1 MLVQRVE
8 VALGAEKLN
17 DAPHRGGAGDGGDHA
32 EDAERPP
39 DGEQR
44 GHRAN
49 GRHGQAVAAL
59 VGDGVALGHQLGAG
73 GGDASKARLNL
84 GLGEVF
90 HFHTVFDFG
99 PGTRG
104 AG

>member
-1 MLVQRVE
+1 MMPHT
-8 VALGAEKLN
+8 VAVPAT
-17 DAPHRGGAGDGGDHA
+17 AAIM
-32 EDAERPP
+32 PP

-49 GRHGQAVAAL
+49 GRHGQAVATL
-59 VGDGVALGHQLGAG
+59 IGDGVALGHQLGTG
-73 GGDASKARLNL
+73 GGDASEARLDL

-90 HFHTVFDFG
+90 HFHAIFDLG